1 MPDHSSAGGACR
13 GLRAL
18 PADPPWNR
26 RCGARSDTGAVTA
39 ETAVVLPVLLLLTL
53 GLVWL
58 LSLAVTQVRV
68 VDAARETARAL
79 AREEPGAT
87 AVGLGRRV
95 APEASRFTVNDEGDT
110 LRVVVVADVRG
121 PGGVFSFLPAVEVTA
136 EAVAAK
142 EQP

>member
-1 MPDHSSAGGACR
+1 MPAGGARR

-18 PADPPWNR
+18 PAVPPRKR
-26 RCGARSDTGAVTA
+26 RCWARGDAGAVTA

-79 AREEPGAT
+79 AREEPQST

-95 APEASRFTVNDEGDT
+95 APEASRFTLRDEGDT

-121 PGGVFSFLPAVEVTA
+121 PGGVFSFLPTLEVTA

-142 EQP
+142 EEP